1 MKESTKNIVSN
12 SLCYL
17 FFAILISGILLVV
30 FQFGVAK
37 GIADVRKTQLKRQ
50 IEMLE
55 ELKQESM
62 IRQIL
67 NEKQ

>member
-1 MKESTKNIVSN
+1 MKESTKDAVFNAIYYFCLAMMAFACLYASFNIG
-12 SLCYL
+12 Y
-17 FFAILISGILLVV
+17 I
-30 FQFGVAK
+30 K
-37 GIADVRKTQLKRQ
+37 GLTNAYETQLKKQ

-55 ELKQESM
+55 EDKQESM